1 MINFYQT
8 WKDDK
13 DSAPKRKRSKPSNT
27 CKIYNKAVNGLR
39 DHIKGVH
46 GTDMWDRYVAAE
58 EAVKQQNLEQFR
70 ALL

>member
-27 CKIYNKAVNGLR
+27 CKICGKGVNGIK
-39 DHIKGVH
+39 DHIKGTH
-46 GTDMWDRYVAAE
+46 GADMWDRYLAAE
-58 EAVKQQNLEQFR
+58 AKMEQQELERFR
-70 ALL
+70 SLL